1 MADHDDSYE
10 IGYKKPPAE
19 TRFTRGQS
27 GNPKGR
33 PKGAKNL
40 ATLLVK
46 VGRERVRVTIN
57 DGAKLRELYE
67 RIIES
72 SDADVDSFVTSEA
85 TKDFMARLRIGI
97 MADQAPVSDPKDG
110 PPTDIVFLQRCHR
123 APRESGLVSGDLR
136 SGRNGELHPGALV
149 APSPLPDR

>member
-1 MADHDDSYE
+1 MRCQIVLRH
-10 IGYKKPPAE
+10 
-19 TRFTRGQS
+19 R
-27 GNPKGR
+27 
-33 PKGAKNL
+33 
-40 ATLLVK
+40 
-46 VGRERVRVTIN
+46 

-110 PPTDIVFLQRCHR
+110 PPTDIVFLQDVIARH
-123 APRESGLVSGDLR
+123 ASLGLVSRGMR
-136 SGRNGELHPGALV
+136 SSRGGELHPGALV
-149 APSPLPDR
+149 ASPTFPDR